1 MKEKNIVRVFT
12 EKSKSRTGLHQ
23 RRRLYFIINYDC
35 DEVDFKV
42 VRKSSAKSLYAR
54 GKAEEHQVEI
64 PAGSYVVQLDF
75 RMNPRGRVVGDVEVY
90 DSAGHLVGRAVYRK
104 LKVRLVEGEST
115 EVINLIRCVFRK
127 LKLPV
132 KKYAVIKLW

>member
-1 MKEKNIVRVFT
+1 MDGKNTIKVFT

-23 RRRLYFIINYDC
+23 RRRLYFVINREC
-35 DEVDFKV
+35 EEMNFKV
-42 VRKSSAKSLYAR
+42 VRRSGTKPLYVK
-54 GKAEEHQVEI
+54 GKAEEHQIVI
-64 PAGSYVVQLDF
+64 SNDSYVIQLDF
-75 RMNPRGRVVGDVEVY
+75 RMNPRGRVVGDIMVY
-90 DSAGHLVGRAVYRK
+90 DSNGRCLGRAVYRK

-115 EVINLIRCVFRK
+115 ELINLIRCVFRK

>member
-42 VRKSSAKSLYAR
+42 VRKSSAKSLYA
-54 GKAEEHQVEI
+54 
-64 PAGSYVVQLDF
+64 
-75 RMNPRGRVVGDVEVY
+75 
-90 DSAGHLVGRAVYRK
+90 
-104 LKVRLVEGEST
+104 
-115 EVINLIRCVFRK
+115 
-127 LKLPV
+127 
-132 KKYAVIKLW
+132 